1 VVERPGPDA
10 PALVA
15 GEGVGIV
22 VAQAVFSGEVGVLL
36 VFGGGGVASPDALI
50 FGADPDVTVRVPAK
64 AGDKLPLCVRIPRQ
78 GVGKAGG
85 RAGQQ
90 KREATNQRGR
100 AGAASDASIGRTAT
114 KEKQ

>member
-1 VVERPGPDA
+1 MIERPGPDA
-10 PALVA
+10 PALIT
-15 GEGVGIV
+15 GESVSV
-22 VAQAVFSGEVGVLL
+22 VIAQAVSGGEVGVLL
-36 VFGGGGVASPDALI
+36 VFGSRRIAAPDALI